1 MTSNATLRLEDFI
14 QAVQS
19 QLDNA
24 QSAMAMKA
32 RNLNLPLTFAI
43 KDINLDLRAHVEFIN
58 SEIRIRPAGA
68 DEKEASVFHLVFT
81 VITRPAIEENAVSFA
96 EDPDD
101 QSLEELD
108 GDLTPDERKR
118 LEWAG
123 VRTVKQFQ
131 DAHDRGTVS
140 TIGRVTNLPVER
152 LRKALERASTPLVH
166 RVEPVSLEEED
177 DQSGPPMIRISGRNL
192 VRKGLFP
199 KVRIDG
205 KPVSILKSSPGELL
219 ISPTADQWS
228 GELSVEAAP
237 KSALAMSFDL
247 TNFAP
252 PPEMENLTEAAM
264 PAAATA
270 QYYGSSDVTIAS
282 PPKAELQS

>member
-32 RNLNLPLTFAI
+32 RNLDLPLTFAI
-43 KDINLDLRAHVEFIN
+43 KDINLDLRAHVEFTN

-81 VITRPAIEENAVSFA
+81 VITRPAIEENAVMLS

-101 QSLEELD
+101 QSLDELED
-108 GDLTPDERKR
+108 ELTPDERKR

-131 DAHDRGTVS
+131 EAQDKGTVNN
-140 TIGRVTNLPVER
+140 IGRVTNLPVAR
-152 LRKALERASTPLVH
+152 LRKALERASAPLVH
-166 RVEPVSLEEED
+166 RVEPVPPADNSD
-177 DQSGPPMIRISGRNL
+177 SSRPPMLKISGRNL

-199 KVRIDG
+199 KVRIDDR
-205 KPVSILKSSPGELL
+205 PVSILKSSPGELL
-219 ISPTADQWS
+219 IAPDADQWS
-228 GELSVEAAP
+228 GELSVEP
-237 KSALAMSFDL
+237 VPQISSAMSFDL
-247 TNFAP
+247 STFRPDVKTGPVADPIPAEPSEGNQMVG
-252 PPEMENLTEAAM
+252 PPEME
-264 PAAATA
+264 
-270 QYYGSSDVTIAS
+270 V
-282 PPKAELQS
+282 LQ